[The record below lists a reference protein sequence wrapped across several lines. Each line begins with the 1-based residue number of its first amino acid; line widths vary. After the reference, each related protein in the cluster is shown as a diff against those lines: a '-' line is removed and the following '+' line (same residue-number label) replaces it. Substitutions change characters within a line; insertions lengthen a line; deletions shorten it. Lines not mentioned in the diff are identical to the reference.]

1 MSSLSLKI
9 SPPVTSLPYSL
20 SLLGRRSRLRG
31 SRGGGCAAA
40 DEPGGKRSGG
50 ASWEALVAAGESGGA
65 RPRRPLRA
73 PTTSALAP
81 VGRRP
86 DCLRPSLP
94 SVAVLGSPLAVPTA
108 SALADD
114 GGSPSP
120 RQLPPPHPRQVSSL
134 TTPPAPELP
143 LLPTTFVRH
152 CPRVPLR
159 RPNYLHPCR

>member
-1 MSSLSLKI
+1 MASLVISLPQNIPSPNLSPLLSLSW
-9 SPPVTSLPYSL
+9 
-20 SLLGRRSRLRG
+20 GDARG
-31 SRGGGCAAA
+31 CEGAGGGCAAA

-50 ASWEALVAAGESGGA
+50 ASREALVAAGESGGA

-120 RQLPPPHPRQVSSL
+120 RRLPPPHPRQVSSL
-134 TTPPAPELP
+134 TT
-143 LLPTTFVRH
+143 
-152 CPRVPLR
+152 LR
-159 RPNYLHPCR
+159 P